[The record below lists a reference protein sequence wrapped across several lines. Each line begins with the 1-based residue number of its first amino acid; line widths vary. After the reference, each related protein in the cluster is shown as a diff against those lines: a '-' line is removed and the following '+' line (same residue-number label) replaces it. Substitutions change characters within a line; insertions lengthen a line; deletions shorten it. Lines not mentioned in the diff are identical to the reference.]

1 MKIISMHQAKNSH
14 SQFVERAASRKTIS
28 VGANGGAEAKPD
40 PATSVESSGK
50 QIGILTG
57 NLSVLHDFDAP
68 LPDDILEGFQGPLD
82 P

>member
-1 MKIISMHQAKNSH
+1 MHQAKSSL
-14 SQFVERAASRKTIS
+14 SQFVERAASGETIS
-28 VGANGGAEAKPD
+28 VGANGGAEAKAD

-57 NLSVLHDFDAP
+57 KLSVPNDFDAP
-68 LPDDILEGFQGPLD
+68 LPDDILAGFQGPLD